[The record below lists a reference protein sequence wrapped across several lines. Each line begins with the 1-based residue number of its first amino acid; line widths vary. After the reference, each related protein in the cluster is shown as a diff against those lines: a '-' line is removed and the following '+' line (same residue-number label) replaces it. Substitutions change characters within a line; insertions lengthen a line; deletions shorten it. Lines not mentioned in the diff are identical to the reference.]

1 MAKAI
6 LDKPTWGQRRASLF
20 SLFNGLAS
28 KKDEQYVA
36 LRSSINRGKVTDH
49 LRPYTKAAKSPDGKI
64 YDSLWLEGPYGA
76 YAVVK
81 TKLPIDQRRMF
92 QKIYKKPDIQLEDA
106 YGLLFSPYPDLLHS
120 AVYGCPSDNDYPSD
134 ELISS
139 HIDVHAAYLERD
151 LLSPSADHSAEE
163 FVDFSWVQ
171 NAVQEH
177 LTYNDAR
184 IKAHGMLFKE
194 SENLYRNG
202 STVIWFE
209 QDKKNKGK
217 YNAYYYGNPEQGE
230 DMLYIEKNML
240 RNGKASRWLRFLSQK
255 INDRPISW
263 YERDEFMRKQAL
275 NISKDNMRNQDPY
288 YQFRPTKFGRKTA
301 FTLKQFTL
309 RTIQSMANDG
319 AKIDTRSMGISM
331 LGTAALYAVLLVYKL
346 ALSLAIRGLEIIT
359 KGGASLFKSAS
370 RYAMPPK
377 MGTYR
382 YLDDYAHLMAVP
394 ENKKPFSK
402 KAIGRSVDGIFV
414 RKSEVAPVS
423 LMGSLYP
430 AAAPYTTEGEKQRT
444 EATLLDT
451 TRFPIG
457 TIVSRKMLE
466 GRKYLEYKQP
476 DGLTMTRDLEQ
487 QVGYVEYMGK
497 PLDNTYIDNSVR
509 DLFADL
515 PEGQNILGI
524 KFSRE
529 EGISSQGFMSLEHAI
544 SSPFVPNHAVTKEE
558 VEREVADI
566 ETKGAHHDITVE
578 EILMR
583 HHNTTVV
590 HSMLGTLKNMF
601 REKARKV
608 LKPEPLPYRPSSY
621 TESPTNKDIR
631 RMNLVK
637 NRMQAMR

>member
-1 MAKAI
+1 MAEKKVSK
-6 LDKPTWGQRRASLF
+6 LKWGQRRGSLF

-28 KKDEQYVA
+28 KKDEGYVS
-36 LRSSINRGKVTDH
+36 LRSFINRGKVTDN
-49 LRPYTKAAKSPDGKI
+49 LRPYTKTATDPSGQP
-64 YDSLWLEGPYGA
+64 YESLWLEGPYGA
-76 YAVVK
+76 FAVVK

-92 QKIYKKPDIQLEDA
+92 QKIYQQPRIQLEDA
-106 YGLLFSPYPDLLHS
+106 YGLLFSPYPDLLDK
-120 AVYGCPSDNDYPSD
+120 AVYGNVNDADYPCD

-139 HIDVHAAYLERD
+139 HIDVHAAYLEKELMSNSTD
-151 LLSPSADHSAEE
+151 QTGEK

-184 IKAHGMLFKE
+184 IKAHGMLYKD
-194 SENLYRNG
+194 SENVYRNG

-209 QDKKNKGK
+209 EDKKQKGK

-230 DMLYIEKNML
+230 DMLYFEERMMRK
-240 RNGKASRWLRFLSQK
+240 GKAPRWLRFLSQK
-255 INDRPISW
+255 INDRPINW
-263 YERDEFMRKQAL
+263 YERDEFMRQQAL

-288 YQFRPTKFGRKTA
+288 FQFRPDGFWRKTG

-309 RTIQSMANDG
+309 RTIQNMANDA

-402 KAIGRSVDGIFV
+402 KAIGRSVDGLFV
-414 RKSEVAPVS
+414 RKSEVAPS
-423 LMGSLYP
+423 KLMGAIYP
-430 AAAPYTTEGEKQRT
+430 NAVPFSTEGEKERT
-444 EATLLDT
+444 EAMLLDT
-451 TRFPIG
+451 TRYPIG
-457 TIVSRKMLE
+457 TIVSRKKVE
-466 GRKYLEYKQP
+466 GRQYLEYKQP
-476 DGLTMTRDLEQ
+476 DGLTMTRDIEQ
-487 QVGYVEYMGK
+487 QIGYIEYTGK

-515 PEGQNILGI
+515 PEGQNILAI
-524 KFSRE
+524 KFTRQD
-529 EGISSQGFMSLEHAI
+529 GISSKGFMTLEHAI
-544 SSPFVPNHAVTKEE
+544 SSTFVPDQAVTREE
-558 VEREVADI
+558 VAREVADI
-566 ETKGAHHDITVE
+566 ESGGAHKDITVE
-578 EILMR
+578 EILLR

-590 HSMLGTLKNMF
+590 HSMLGTLKSLF
-601 REKARKV
+601 KEKAREV
-608 LKPEPLPYRPSSY
+608 IKPKKEPYKPSSF
-621 TESPTNKDIR
+621 TESPTALDIR
-631 RMNLVK
+631 RMNLAS
-637 NRMQAMR
+637 NRMQSMR